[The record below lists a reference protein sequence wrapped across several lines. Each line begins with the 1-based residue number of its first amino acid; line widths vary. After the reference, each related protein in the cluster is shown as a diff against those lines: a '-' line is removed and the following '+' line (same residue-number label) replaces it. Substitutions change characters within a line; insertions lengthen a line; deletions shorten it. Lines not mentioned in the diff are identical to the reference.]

1 MTEEIEKQPIEQ
13 VLGTILQMLQYM
25 QQVTNVEAARILCDA
40 GWCKDYIDDCPVCK
54 EREEQNKK
62 GDEEE

>member
-1 MTEEIEKQPIEQ
+1 
-13 VLGTILQMLQYM
+13 MLQYM